1 MLIKATQRC
10 WAEEMLR
17 SGRMRFGAIWSYQ
30 AWESHLLGD
39 PDDGR
44 GILTLGDRDYTT
56 ESANPVFAWCAAL
69 PSIAQEHLRELASA
83 NKYDCLVR
91 IHSPPTLINRIRES
105 AVGQR
110 LWPHCANATYD
121 KRSKVSDLS
130 SLNSRRLDFHI
141 FQKDNRFS
149 PDCEYRIALIDISQQ
164 GRAEESLFLSI
175 GDCSDILSLEPI

>member
-44 GILTLGDRDYTT
+44 GILTLG
-56 ESANPVFAWCAAL
+56 
-69 PSIAQEHLRELASA
+69 ELASA